1 MLDPATRRILKVF
14 GFFLWT
20 IAVFGLGE
28 IIGLG
33 LAQKRVECRYESH
46 DGRWLAL
53 VRSHFTLTPP
63 RQSFWIRDLRTA
75 EEARF
80 ADLGREDGAC
90 NGIVW
95 SPESDRVGFLVDGA
109 ALMICD
115 PADPASLRRLELLDA
130 DERGEGLVAR
140 GLVFLPARRSVR
152 FDVSRADRAGVV
164 ETRELAY

>member
-20 IAVFGLGE
+20 IAIFGLGE

-33 LAQKRVECRYESH
+33 LAQKRIECRYESH

-75 EEARF
+75 EETRL
-80 ADLGREDGAC
+80 ADLHREDGAC

-95 SPESDRVGFLVDGA
+95 SPESDRVGFLVEGA
-109 ALMICD
+109 VLMLYD
-115 PADPASLRRLELLDA
+115 PADPSSLRRLELLA
-130 DERGEGLVAR
+130 PGERGEGLAAR
-140 GLVFLPARRSVR
+140 GLVFLPARSSVR
-152 FDVSRADRAGVV
+152 YDVCRIDRAGVL
-164 ETRELAY
+164 ETRELGY

>member
-33 LAQKRVECRYESH
+33 LAQKRIECRYESH

-63 RQSFWIRDLRTA
+63 EQSLWIRDLRTA
-75 EEARF
+75 AETRF
-80 ADLGREDGAC
+80 ADLDREDGAC
-90 NGIVW
+90 SGIVW
-95 SPESDRVGFLVDGA
+95 SADSDRVGFLVEGA
-109 ALMICD
+109 ELMLYD
-115 PADPASLRRLELLDA
+115 PGDPASLERLALLSPGERRD
-130 DERGEGLVAR
+130 GLVAR
-140 GLVFLPARRSVR
+140 DLVLLPERRSVR
-152 FDVSRADRAGVV
+152 YDVCRAHRAGVL
-164 ETRELAY
+164 ETRERTY